1 MSGPTDRRMFLRL
14 LSLGITA
21 PLIAAC
27 NAQGTPG
34 MLQLLDLVGTKNE
47 KLERWLLS
55 RAGND
60 RVKPGVRTAG
70 AKFPSYFISDSVP
83 TWDPAVSGAW
93 QLVVDGAVRTPLRL
107 DLAQLQRLATRT
119 QTVNHYCVEGWT
131 AAVKFQGVPM
141 STLAKMAQPT
151 RDAGFVD
158 FSSFDEGYHE
168 SWDIESTM
176 HPQTMVA
183 IAKDGELLSPRYGA
197 PARVHSPVKLGY
209 KNTKYLTRITFMPK
223 ANGGYWSDLGY
234 EWYGGT

>member
-1 MSGPTDRRMFLRL
+1 MSDSTDRRMFLRL
-14 LSLGITA
+14 LSLGLSA

-34 MLQLLDLVGTKNE
+34 MLKLLDLVGTKNE

-60 RVKPGVRTAG
+60 RVQPGVRVAG
-70 AKFPSYFISDSVP
+70 DKFPGYFISKSMPV
-83 TWDPAVSGAW
+83 WDPAVSGAW

-131 AAVKFQGVPM
+131 AAVQFQGIPM
-141 STLAKMAQPT
+141 ATLARMAQPT
-151 RDAGFVD
+151 PDAGFVD
-158 FSSFDEGYHE
+158 FSSFDKGYHE

-183 IAKDGELLSPRYGA
+183 IAKDACCRRA
-197 PARVHSPVKLGY
+197 TAHRRACTH
-209 KNTKYLTRITFMPK
+209 R
-223 ANGGYWSDLGY
+223 
-234 EWYGGT
+234 

>member
-1 MSGPTDRRMFLRL
+1 MSGPADRRMFLRL
-14 LSLGITA
+14 LSLGLSA

-60 RVKPGVRTAG
+60 RVKAGVRVAG

-107 DLAQLQRLATRT
+107 DLAQ
-119 QTVNHYCVEGWT
+119 
-131 AAVKFQGVPM
+131 
-141 STLAKMAQPT
+141 PT
-151 RDAGFVD
+151 RDAGYVD

-183 IAKDGELLSPRYGA
+183 IAKDGHLLSPRYGA